1 MLGACEVLQGQAPAD
16 NPSPT
21 PGPLCCA
28 DAARPATGRC
38 CTRGQAQPHRAPP
51 PLPAAPASSDAAISS
66 HPMSNKKKCGRRGG
80 GALPQPQEP
89 STSASAQSQTKKRC
103 SCREGE
109 LCRGRADGG
118 INDSTVGTLWSQSRD
133 NPVRTRGAFQSCLHW
148 GPAKSTSGQRRG
160 AWLTSGQAE
169 AEGKGTTQ
177 CGVRH
182 TPAQG
187 RALGPAAATGGGW
200 GPTVR
205 DNLWPVLVPVT
216 PGRYIF

>member
-1 MLGACEVLQGQAPAD
+1 MHARSCKARRQLTTPARPLGHCAARMP
-16 NPSPT
+16 
-21 PGPLCCA
+21 PGPPLA
-28 DAARPATGRC
+28 DAAPVARLSPTELPRPSRQHLPPQTQPSPPTPCRTKRSVDVEEEGLCPSHRSPP
-38 CTRGQAQPHRAPP
+38 RLQAPRA
-51 PLPAAPASSDAAISS
+51 
-66 HPMSNKKKCGRRGG
+66 KQRR
-80 GALPQPQEP
+80 
-89 STSASAQSQTKKRC
+89 K
-103 SCREGE
+103 GE